1 MQMFQD
7 LINWILG
14 FGASVFVPIIM
25 IIAGLIVKMKPKDA
39 ISAGLLLGIAFTG
52 MSEVINF
59 MRGAITPVAEA
70 MIKSHRRSAF
80 HHGRRLDNNV
90 RYLMGLAVCLCD
102 VPAADR
108 N

>member
-1 MQMFQD
+1 
-7 LINWILG
+7 
-14 FGASVFVPIIM
+14 M

-70 MIKSHRRSAF
+70 MIKATGVQLSIMDGGWTTMSVISWAWPYAAS
-80 HHGRRLDNNV
+80 GTGENK
-90 RYLMGLAVCLCD
+90 D
-102 VPAADR
+102 V
-108 N
+108 

>member
-52 MSEVINF
+52 MSEIINF
-59 MRGAITPVAEA
+59 MRGAITPGRG
-70 MIKSHRRSAF
+70 SDDQSPRRSAF
-80 HHGRRLDNNV
+80 HHRRRLDDNV
-90 RYLMGLAVCLCD
+90 RYLVGLAVCLRD

>member
-52 MSEVINF
+52 MSEIINF

-70 MIKSHRRSAF
+70 MIKATGVQLSIIDGGWTGH
-80 HHGRRLDNNV
+80 V
-90 RYLMGLAVCLCD
+90 RTLE
-102 VPAADR
+102 
-108 N
+108 